1 MASTLGKKTQKKKQ
15 TSSIEEK
22 AKSFGSLVLTLIVVL
37 FIQSFF
43 IQGYSTPTGSMLN
56 TILIGDKMFFNQFL
70 YGGSTPRNIPFTEIR
85 LPYWQLPAIRDP
97 RKGDIINFEFPGNRE
112 EVDASMKVQYLKRC
126 VGEPG
131 DIIEI
136 KNAILYVNG
145 ERFPEAPAMQYSY
158 SVFFDSSKMTNQKFW
173 GEIQNPEFKK
183 RFEITDLRQ
192 VRIDSNESR
201 KKFVVVPV
209 PNNKIEEFRKLPYVK
224 SAEINFQPSSR
235 PDPDIFPRGKLW
247 NRDNYG
253 PLRVPVKGDVVTVTK
268 DNYAEWDTFIKREGH
283 TIELRGRDKVII
295 DGKETNQYI
304 VENNYYFMM
313 GDNRH
318 NSLDSRFWGFV
329 KREAIVGKAWFTYFS
344 WNSEIPFGDFGKLLG
359 SIRWDRIGMPI
370 K

>member
-136 KNAILYVNG
+136 KDAILYVNG

-158 SVFFDSSKMTNQKFW
+158 KVKLDTTKMKY
-173 GEIQNPEFKK
+173 IQFRGVIQTAEFQEQ
-183 RFEITDLRQ
+183 FEITDLRQ
-192 VRIDSNESR
+192 VRDEKDDSLR
-201 KKFVVVPV
+201 TYTVVPL
-209 PNNKIEEFRKLPYVK
+209 PNFKVEEFRKLPYVK
-224 SAEINFQPSSR
+224 SCEIYVLPKSR

-253 PLRVPVKGDVVTVTK
+253 PLRVPVKGDVVTVNK
-268 DNYAEWDTFIKREGH
+268 SNYLEWDTFIKREGH
-283 TIELRGRDKVII
+283 TIELRGGDKVII
-295 DGKETNQYI
+295 DGKETNQYT

>member
-1 MASTLGKKTQKKKQ
+1 MASTLGKKTQKKKKQ

-22 AKSFGSLVLTLIVVL
+22 AKSFGSLLLTLIVVL
-37 FIQSFF
+37 FVQSFF

-85 LPYWQLPAIRDP
+85 LPYIQLPAIREP
-97 RKGDIINFEFPGNRE
+97 RREDIVNFEFPGNRE

-131 DIIEI
+131 DVIEI
-136 KNAILYVNG
+136 KDAVLFVNG
-145 ERFPEAPAMQYSY
+145 KEFPISPTQQLTYK
-158 SVFFDSSKMTNQKFW
+158 VFLDSTKIKRNDFFRMIQTSEYLDKFD
-173 GEIQNPEFKK
+173 
-183 RFEITDLRQ
+183 ITD
-192 VRIDSNESR
+192 SR
-201 KKFVVVPV
+201 SIQGMFPDTAGMYVIVPLPEKKVAEFRAQPFIKKVVV
-209 PNNKIEEFRKLPYVK
+209 NIDHK
-224 SAEINFQPSSR
+224 SVE
-235 PDPDIFPRGKLW
+235 DPGIFPKGKPW

-253 PLRVPVKGDVVTVTK
+253 PLRVPVKGDVVTI
-268 DNYAEWDTFIKREGH
+268 DAANFGEWDTFIKREGH
-283 TIELRGRDKVII
+283 TIELRGGKVFI
-295 DGKETNQYI
+295 DNKETNQYT
-304 VENNYYFMM
+304 VEHNYYFMM

-329 KREAIVGKAWFTYFS
+329 KREAVVGKAWFTYFS
-344 WNSEIPFGDFGKLLG
+344 WNSEIPFSDFGKLLG

>member
-1 MASTLGKKTQKKKQ
+1 MASTLGKKTQKKKPV
-15 TSSIEEK
+15 SSLEEK

-37 FIQSFF
+37 FVQSFF

-85 LPYWQLPAIRDP
+85 LPYIQLPAIRDP
-97 RKGDIINFEFPGNRE
+97 RKEDIVNFEFPGNRE

-131 DIIEI
+131 DTIEI
-136 KNAILYVNG
+136 KDAILYVNG
-145 ERFPEAPAMQYSY
+145 NKFPETPAMQYSFRVY
-158 SVFFDSSKMTNQKFW
+158 FDSTKMNFNKFF
-173 GEIQNPEFKK
+173 GILQNSEFLEKY
-183 RFEITDLRQ
+183 EITDLRQ
-192 VRIDSNESR
+192 VRIDSNEFR
-201 KKFVVVPV
+201 KKYLVVPLPIKTV
-209 PNNKIEEFRKLPYVK
+209 EEFRRLPYVK
-224 SAEINFQPSSR
+224 SAELNFQPANK
-235 PDPDIFPRGKLW
+235 PDLDIFPKNKLW

-253 PLRVPVKGDVVTVTK
+253 PLRVPVKGDVVTI
-268 DNYAEWDTFIKREGH
+268 DAANYGEWDTFIKREGH
-283 TIELRGRDKVII
+283 NIELRGGKVFI
-295 DGKETNQYI
+295 DNKETDKYT

-329 KREAIVGKAWFTYFS
+329 KREAMVGKAWFTYFS
-344 WNSEIPFGDFGKLLG
+344 WNSEIPFSDFGKLLG